1 MHIKR
6 YFATLLVTLILQMA
20 QAQRL
25 FNELFLQPHQTT
37 FTLNAPQQPILRL
50 YADGEG
56 GKPLQQYKMRAA
68 GKHRWTLI
76 LKRNLQGKF
85 YTFDIGRGETPGVF
99 ATAVGVNGKRA
110 AIIDRATTNPAGWAQ
125 DKRPALLSPADQVIY
140 ELHVRDFTHK
150 MPNNA
155 HPDKFLGVADTA
167 ALAHLKRLG
176 VTAVHLLPSF
186 DFSSIDE
193 TKPHLPAYNWG
204 YDPQN
209 YNVPEGSYAT
219 NAYDPATRIKEFK
232 QMVQA
237 LHCAGIRVILD
248 VVYNHTADIEH
259 SNFQRTYPDYYY
271 RKRADGSYSDGSGC
285 GNETASE
292 KPLMRAFI
300 IESIVYWAQEY
311 HIDGFRFDLM
321 GVHDIKTM
329 NAACRALHKIDP
341 SIFVYGEGWSAG
353 QCAYPSHLL
362 ASKAHMKQMPGI
374 AAFSDE
380 LRDKGKSIKRDGLR
394 GPFYDDKQGAFIA
407 GVSGAEERI
416 KFGIVGGIA
425 HPQVNMQQVG
435 GDHLPWNDDPT
446 QFISY
451 VSCHD
456 DMCLVDRL
464 RASVPN
470 LTPEMLVRLDC
481 LAQSV
486 VMLSQGVPFMLSG
499 EEMLRDKQ
507 GVHNSYQSPI
517 EINALPWQ
525 NLQRYPQVFTYYQR
539 LIALRRHHPAFRL
552 GNTNLIR
559 QHLSFLPTQP
569 NLVGFILTG
578 HAGGDVW
585 DNIVVVFNANNEAR
599 EVTVPKGRYTIVA
612 SNGTINETGWGSVET
627 DHLWVDAHSMLIAHQ

>member
-1 MHIKR
+1 MLIKR
-6 YFATLLVTLILQMA
+6 YFVTLLVTLILQMA

-37 FTLNAPQQPILRL
+37 FTLNAPQQPTLRI

-56 GKPLQQYKMRAA
+56 GKPLQQYKMRAV
-68 GKHRWTLI
+68 GKHRWTLT

-125 DKRPALLSPADQVIY
+125 DKHPALLSPADQVIY

-193 TKPHLPAYNWG
+193 TKSHLPAYNWG

-219 NAYDPATRIKEFK
+219 NAYDPAVRIKEFK

-237 LHCAGIRVILD
+237 LHRAGIRVILD

-271 RKRADGSYSDGSGC
+271 RKRADGGYSDGSGC

-341 SIFVYGEGWSAG
+341 SIFIYGEGWSAG

-380 LRDKGKSIKRDGLR
+380 LRDGLR

-435 GDHLPWNDDPT
+435 GNHLPWNDDPT

-525 NLQRYPQVFTYYQR
+525 NLQRYPQLFTYYQR

-552 GNTNLIR
+552 GNANLIR

-599 EVTVPKGRYTIVA
+599 KVTVPKGRYTIVA

>member
-1 MHIKR
+1 MLIKR
-6 YFATLLVTLILQMA
+6 YFVTLLVTLILQMV

-25 FNELFLQPHQTT
+25 FNELFLQPHQTI

-56 GKPLQQYKMRAA
+56 SKPLQQYKMRAA
-68 GKHRWTLI
+68 GKHRWTLT

-85 YTFDIGRGETPGVF
+85 YTFDIGHGETPGVF

-155 HPDKFLGVADTA
+155 HPDKFLGVAYTA

-237 LHCAGIRVILD
+237 LHRAGIRVILD

-341 SIFVYGEGWSAG
+341 SIFIYGEGWSAG

-380 LRDKGKSIKRDGLR
+380 LRDGLR

-552 GNTNLIR
+552 GNANLIR
-559 QHLSFLPTQP
+559 QHLSFLSTQP
-569 NLVGFILTG
+569 NLVGFMLTG

-585 DNIVVVFNANNEAR
+585 NNIIVVFNANNEAR

>member
-1 MHIKR
+1 MLIKR
-6 YFATLLVTLILQMA
+6 YFVTLLVTLILQMA

-37 FTLNAPQQPILRL
+37 FTLNAPQQPTLRL

-68 GKHRWTLI
+68 RKHRWTLT

-85 YTFDIGRGETPGVF
+85 YTFDIGHGETPGVF

-125 DKRPALLSPADQVIY
+125 DKHPALISPADQVIY

-209 YNVPEGSYAT
+209 YNIPEGSYAT

-237 LHCAGIRVILD
+237 LHRAGIRVILD

-380 LRDKGKSIKRDGLR
+380 LRDGLR

-525 NLQRYPQVFTYYQR
+525 NLQRYPQLFTYYQR

-552 GNTNLIR
+552 GNANLIR

-585 DNIVVVFNANNEAR
+585 DNIIVVFNANNEAR
-599 EVTVPKGRYTIVA
+599 KVTVPKGRYTIVA

-627 DHLWVDAHSMLIAHQ
+627 DNLWVDAHSMLIAHQ

>member
-1 MHIKR
+1 MLIKR
-6 YFATLLVTLILQMA
+6 YFVTLLVTLILQMV

-25 FNELFLQPHQTT
+25 FNELFLQPHQTI

-68 GKHRWTLI
+68 GKHRWTLT

-85 YTFDIGRGETPGVF
+85 YTFDIGHGETPGVF

-125 DKRPALLSPADQVIY
+125 DKHPALISPADQVIY

-237 LHCAGIRVILD
+237 LHRAGIRVILD

-380 LRDKGKSIKRDGLR
+380 LRDGLR

-464 RASVPN
+464 RASVSN

-525 NLQRYPQVFTYYQR
+525 NLQRYPQLFTYYQR

-552 GNTNLIR
+552 GDANLIR

-569 NLVGFILTG
+569 NLVGFMLTG

-585 DNIVVVFNANNEAR
+585 NNIVVVFNANNEAR
-599 EVTVPKGRYTIVA
+599 KVTVPKGRYTIVA
-612 SNGTINETGWGSVET
+612 SNGTINEAGWGSVET

>member
-1 MHIKR
+1 MLIKR
-6 YFATLLVTLILQMA
+6 YFVTLLVTLILQMA

-37 FTLNAPQQPILRL
+37 FTLNAPQQPTLRL

-68 GKHRWTLI
+68 RKHRWTLT

-85 YTFDIGRGETPGVF
+85 YTFDIGHGETPGVF

-125 DKRPALLSPADQVIY
+125 DKHPALISPADQVIY

-209 YNVPEGSYAT
+209 YNIPEGSYAT

-237 LHCAGIRVILD
+237 LHRAGIRVILD

-271 RKRADGSYSDGSGC
+271 RKRADGGYSNGSGC

-300 IESIVYWAQEY
+300 IESIVYWAREY

-380 LRDKGKSIKRDGLR
+380 LRDGLR

-525 NLQRYPQVFTYYQR
+525 NLQRYPQVFAYYQR

-552 GNTNLIR
+552 GDANLIR

-569 NLVGFILTG
+569 NLVGFMLTG

-585 DNIVVVFNANNEAR
+585 NNIIVVFNANNEAR
-599 EVTVPKGRYTIVA
+599 KVTVPKGHYTIVA

>member
-1 MHIKR
+1 MLIKR
-6 YFATLLVTLILQMA
+6 YFVTLLVTLILQMV

-56 GKPLQQYKMRAA
+56 GKALQQYKMRAA
-68 GKHRWTLI
+68 GKHRWTLT

-85 YTFDIGRGETPGVF
+85 YTFDIGHGETPGVF

-125 DKRPALLSPADQVIY
+125 DKHPALISPADQVIY

-209 YNVPEGSYAT
+209 YNIPEGSYAT

-237 LHCAGIRVILD
+237 LHRAGIRVILD

-271 RKRADGSYSDGSGC
+271 RKRADGGYSNGSGC

-300 IESIVYWAQEY
+300 IESIVYWAREY

-380 LRDKGKSIKRDGLR
+380 LRDGLR

-525 NLQRYPQVFTYYQR
+525 NLQRYPQVFAYYQR

-552 GNTNLIR
+552 GDANLIR

-569 NLVGFILTG
+569 NLVGFMLTG

-585 DNIVVVFNANNEAR
+585 NNIIVVFNANNEAR
-599 EVTVPKGRYTIVA
+599 KVTVPKGHYTIVA

>member
-6 YFATLLVTLILQMA
+6 YFVTLLVTLILQMV

-68 GKHRWTLI
+68 GKHRWTLT

-99 ATAVGVNGKRA
+99 ATAIGVNGKRA

-237 LHCAGIRVILD
+237 LHRAGIRVILD

-271 RKRADGSYSDGSGC
+271 RKRADGGYSDGSGC

-300 IESIVYWAQEY
+300 IESIVYWAREY

-380 LRDKGKSIKRDGLR
+380 LRDGLR

-407 GVSGAEERI
+407 GISGAEERI

-552 GNTNLIR
+552 GNANLIR

-569 NLVGFILTG
+569 NLVGFMLTG

-585 DNIVVVFNANNEAR
+585 NNIIVVFNANNEAR

>member
-6 YFATLLVTLILQMA
+6 YFVTLSVTLILQMV

-68 GKHRWTLI
+68 GKHRWTLT

-85 YTFDIGRGETPGVF
+85 YTFDIGHGETPGVF

-110 AIIDRATTNPAGWAQ
+110 AIIDRAITNPAGWAQ
-125 DKRPALLSPADQVIY
+125 DKRPALLSPADQMIY

-237 LHCAGIRVILD
+237 LHRAGIRVILD

-300 IESIVYWAQEY
+300 IESIVYWAREY

-341 SIFVYGEGWSAG
+341 SIFIYGEGWSAG

-362 ASKAHMKQMPGI
+362 ASKAHMKQIPGI

-380 LRDKGKSIKRDGLR
+380 LRDGLR
-394 GPFYDDKQGAFIA
+394 GPFYDDKKGAFIA

-464 RASVPN
+464 RASIPN
-470 LTPEMLVRLDC
+470 RTPEMLVRLDC

-525 NLQRYPQVFTYYQR
+525 NLQRYPQLFTYYQR

-552 GNTNLIR
+552 GNANLIR

-585 DNIVVVFNANNEAR
+585 DNIIVVFNANNEAR
-599 EVTVPKGRYTIVA
+599 KVTVPKGRYTIVA

-627 DHLWVDAHSMLIAHQ
+627 DNLWVDAHSMLIAHQ

>member
-6 YFATLLVTLILQMA
+6 YFVTLLVTLILQMA

-37 FTLNAPQQPILRL
+37 FTLNAPQQPTLRI

-56 GKPLQQYKMRAA
+56 GKPLQQYKMRAV
-68 GKHRWTLI
+68 GKHRWTLT

-85 YTFDIGRGETPGVF
+85 YTFDIGHGETPGVF

-125 DKRPALLSPADQVIY
+125 DKHPALLSPADQVIY

-193 TKPHLPAYNWG
+193 TKSHLPAYNWG

-219 NAYDPATRIKEFK
+219 NAYDPAVRIKEFK

-237 LHCAGIRVILD
+237 LHRAGIRVILD

-271 RKRADGSYSDGSGC
+271 RKRADGGYSDGSGC

-341 SIFVYGEGWSAG
+341 SIFIYGEGWSAG

-380 LRDKGKSIKRDGLR
+380 LRDGLR

-435 GDHLPWNDDPT
+435 GNHLPWNDDPT

-525 NLQRYPQVFTYYQR
+525 NLQRYPQLFTYYQR

-552 GNTNLIR
+552 GNANLIR

-599 EVTVPKGRYTIVA
+599 KVTVPKGRYTIVA

>member
-6 YFATLLVTLILQMA
+6 YFVTLSVTLILQMV

-68 GKHRWTLI
+68 GKHRWTLT

-85 YTFDIGRGETPGVF
+85 YTFDIGHGETPGVF

-125 DKRPALLSPADQVIY
+125 DKRPALISPADQVIY

-237 LHCAGIRVILD
+237 LHRAGIRVILD

-271 RKRADGSYSDGSGC
+271 RKRADGGYSDGSGC

-300 IESIVYWAQEY
+300 IESIVYWAREY

-329 NAACRALHKIDP
+329 NAAYRALHKIDP

-380 LRDKGKSIKRDGLR
+380 LRDGLR

-464 RASVPN
+464 RASMPN

-525 NLQRYPQVFTYYQR
+525 NLQRYPQVFAYYQR

-552 GNTNLIR
+552 GNANLIR

-569 NLVGFILTG
+569 NLVGFMLTG

-585 DNIVVVFNANNEAR
+585 NNIIVVFNANNEAR
-599 EVTVPKGRYTIVA
+599 KVTVPKGRYTIVA

>member
-6 YFATLLVTLILQMA
+6 YFVTLLVTLILQMA

-25 FNELFLQPHQTT
+25 FNELFLQPHQTI
-37 FTLNAPQQPILRL
+37 FTLNAPQQPTLRL

-68 GKHRWTLI
+68 GKHRWTLT

-110 AIIDRATTNPAGWAQ
+110 AIIDKATTNPAGWAQ

-237 LHCAGIRVILD
+237 LHRAGIRVILD

-271 RKRADGSYSDGSGC
+271 RKRADGGYSDGSGC

-380 LRDKGKSIKRDGLR
+380 LRDGLR

-407 GVSGAEERI
+407 GVSGPEERI

-525 NLQRYPQVFTYYQR
+525 NLQRYPQVFAYYQR

-552 GNTNLIR
+552 GNANLIR

-569 NLVGFILTG
+569 NLVGFMLTG

-585 DNIVVVFNANNEAR
+585 NNIVVVFNANNEAR

>member
-6 YFATLLVTLILQMA
+6 YFVTLLVTLILQMV

-25 FNELFLQPHQTT
+25 FNELFLQPHQTI

-68 GKHRWTLI
+68 GKHRWTLT

-176 VTAVHLLPSF
+176 VTSVHLLPSF
-186 DFSSIDE
+186 DFSSVDE

-237 LHCAGIRVILD
+237 LHRAGIRVILD

-300 IESIVYWAQEY
+300 IESIVYWAREY

-341 SIFVYGEGWSAG
+341 SIFIYGEGWSAG

-380 LRDKGKSIKRDGLR
+380 LRDGLR

-552 GNTNLIR
+552 GDANLIR

-569 NLVGFILTG
+569 NLVGFMLTG

-585 DNIVVVFNANNEAR
+585 NNIIVVFNANHEAR
-599 EVTVPKGRYTIVA
+599 KVTVPKGRYTIVA

>member
-6 YFATLLVTLILQMA
+6 YFVTLLVTLILQMA

-25 FNELFLQPHQTT
+25 FNELFLRPHQTT
-37 FTLNAPQQPILRL
+37 FTLNAPQQPTLRL

-56 GKPLQQYKMRAA
+56 GKPLQQYKMRAV
-68 GKHRWTLI
+68 GKHRWTLT

-125 DKRPALLSPADQVIY
+125 DKRPALISPADQVIY

-237 LHCAGIRVILD
+237 LHRAGIRVILD

-271 RKRADGSYSDGSGC
+271 RKRADGGYSDGSGC

-300 IESIVYWAQEY
+300 IESIVYWAREY

-380 LRDKGKSIKRDGLR
+380 LRDGLR

-407 GVSGAEERI
+407 GISGAEERI

-435 GDHLPWNDDPT
+435 GNHLPWNDDPT

-525 NLQRYPQVFTYYQR
+525 NLQRYPQVFAYYQR

-552 GNTNLIR
+552 GNANLIR

-569 NLVGFILTG
+569 NLVGFMLTG

-585 DNIVVVFNANNEAR
+585 NNIVVVFNANNEAR
-599 EVTVPKGRYTIVA
+599 KVTVPKGRYTIVA

>member
-1 MHIKR
+1 MLIKR
-6 YFATLLVTLILQMA
+6 YFVTLLVTLILQMA

-56 GKPLQQYKMRAA
+56 GKPLQQYKMRSA
-68 GKHRWTLI
+68 GKHRWTLT

-85 YTFDIGRGETPGVF
+85 YTFDIGHGETPGVF

-110 AIIDRATTNPAGWAQ
+110 AIIDRATTNPVGWAQ

-219 NAYDPATRIKEFK
+219 NAYDPAVRIKEFK

-237 LHCAGIRVILD
+237 LHRAGIRVILD

-271 RKRADGSYSDGSGC
+271 RKRADGGYSDGSGC

-380 LRDKGKSIKRDGLR
+380 LRDGLR

-552 GNTNLIR
+552 GNANLIR

-585 DNIVVVFNANNEAR
+585 DNIVVVFNANNEVR
-599 EVTVPKGRYTIVA
+599 EVTVPKGRYTIAA

>member
-1 MHIKR
+1 MLIKR
-6 YFATLLVTLILQMA
+6 YFVTLLVTLILQMA

-37 FTLNAPQQPILRL
+37 FTLNAPQQPTLRL

-68 GKHRWTLI
+68 GKHRWTLT

-99 ATAVGVNGKRA
+99 ATAVGVNDKRA
-110 AIIDRATTNPAGWAQ
+110 AIIDRATTNPVGWAQ

-237 LHCAGIRVILD
+237 LHRAGIRVILD

-271 RKRADGSYSDGSGC
+271 RKRADGGYSDGSGC

-380 LRDKGKSIKRDGLR
+380 LRDGLR

-525 NLQRYPQVFTYYQR
+525 NLQRYPQLFTYYQR

-552 GNTNLIR
+552 GDANLIR

-569 NLVGFILTG
+569 NLVGFMLTG

-585 DNIVVVFNANNEAR
+585 NNIVVVFNANNEAR
-599 EVTVPKGRYTIVA
+599 KVTVPKGRYTIVA

>member
-6 YFATLLVTLILQMA
+6 YFVTLLVTLILQMA

-68 GKHRWTLI
+68 GKHRWTLT

-125 DKRPALLSPADQVIY
+125 DKRPALLSLADQVIY

-237 LHCAGIRVILD
+237 LHRAGIRVILD

-271 RKRADGSYSDGSGC
+271 RKRADGGYSDGSGC

-300 IESIVYWAQEY
+300 IESIVYWAREY

-341 SIFVYGEGWSAG
+341 SIFIYGEGWSAG

-374 AAFSDE
+374 AVFSDE
-380 LRDKGKSIKRDGLR
+380 LRDGLR

-435 GDHLPWNDDPT
+435 GNHLPWNDDPT

-525 NLQRYPQVFTYYQR
+525 NLQRYPQLFTYYQR

-552 GNTNLIR
+552 GNANLIR

-599 EVTVPKGRYTIVA
+599 KVTVPKGRYTIVA

>member
-6 YFATLLVTLILQMA
+6 YFVTLLVTLILQMV

-37 FTLNAPQQPILRL
+37 FTLNAPQQPTLRL

-68 GKHRWTLI
+68 GKHRWTLT
-76 LKRNLQGKF
+76 LKRNLRGKF

-110 AIIDRATTNPAGWAQ
+110 AIIDRATTNPVGWAQ
-125 DKRPALLSPADQVIY
+125 DKRPALLSPADQMIY

-219 NAYDPATRIKEFK
+219 NAYNPATRIKEFK

-237 LHCAGIRVILD
+237 LHRAGIRVILD

-380 LRDKGKSIKRDGLR
+380 LRDGLR

-525 NLQRYPQVFTYYQR
+525 NLQRYPQLFTYYQR

-552 GNTNLIR
+552 GNANLIR

-569 NLVGFILTG
+569 NLVGFMLTG

-585 DNIVVVFNANNEAR
+585 DNIIVVFNANNEAR

>member
-1 MHIKR
+1 MLIKR
-6 YFATLLVTLILQMA
+6 YFVTLLVTLILQMA
-20 QAQRL
+20 QAQHL

-68 GKHRWTLI
+68 GKHRWTLT

-85 YTFDIGRGETPGVF
+85 YTFDIGHGETPGVF

-237 LHCAGIRVILD
+237 LHRAGIRVILD

-271 RKRADGSYSDGSGC
+271 RKRADGGYSDGSGC

-300 IESIVYWAQEY
+300 IESIVYWVQEY

-380 LRDKGKSIKRDGLR
+380 LRDGLR

-407 GVSGAEERI
+407 GISGAEERI

-435 GDHLPWNDDPT
+435 GNHLPWNDDPT

-525 NLQRYPQVFTYYQR
+525 NLQRYPQLFTYYQR

-552 GNTNLIR
+552 GNANLIR

-569 NLVGFILTG
+569 NLVGFMLTG

-585 DNIVVVFNANNEAR
+585 NNIIVVFNANNEAR

>member
-6 YFATLLVTLILQMA
+6 YFVTLLVTLILQMA

-68 GKHRWTLI
+68 GKHRWTLT

-85 YTFDIGRGETPGVF
+85 YTFDIGHGETPGVF
-99 ATAVGVNGKRA
+99 AKAVGVNGKRA

-209 YNVPEGSYAT
+209 YNVPEGSYTT

-237 LHCAGIRVILD
+237 LHRAGIRVILD

-362 ASKAHMKQMPGI
+362 ASKVHMKQMPGI

-380 LRDKGKSIKRDGLR
+380 LRDGPR

-499 EEMLRDKQ
+499 EEMLRDKH
-507 GVHNSYQSPI
+507 GVDLGGRRI
-517 EINALPWQ
+517 IKKNALPWQ
-525 NLQRYPQVFTYYQR
+525 NLQRYPQVFAYYQR

-552 GNTNLIR
+552 GNANLIR

-599 EVTVPKGRYTIVA
+599 KVTVPKGRYTIVA

-627 DHLWVDAHSMLIAHQ
+627 DHLSVDAHSMLIAHQ

>member
-6 YFATLLVTLILQMA
+6 YFVTLLVTLILQMV

-37 FTLNAPQQPILRL
+37 FTLNAPQQPTLRL

-68 GKHRWTLI
+68 GKHRWTLT

-85 YTFDIGRGETPGVF
+85 YTFDIGHGETPGVF

-110 AIIDRATTNPAGWAQ
+110 AIIDRATTNPVGWAQ
-125 DKRPALLSPADQVIY
+125 DKRPALISPADQVIY

-237 LHCAGIRVILD
+237 LHRAGIRVILD

-271 RKRADGSYSDGSGC
+271 RKRADGGYSDGSGC

-380 LRDKGKSIKRDGLR
+380 LRDGLR

-525 NLQRYPQVFTYYQR
+525 NLQRYPQLFTYYQR

-552 GNTNLIR
+552 GDANLIR

-599 EVTVPKGRYTIVA
+599 KVTVPKGRYTIVA

>member
-6 YFATLLVTLILQMA
+6 YFVTLLVTLILQMA

-50 YADGEG
+50 YADDEG
-56 GKPLQQYKMRAA
+56 GKPLQQYKMRAV
-68 GKHRWTLI
+68 GKHRWTLT

-110 AIIDRATTNPAGWAQ
+110 AIIDRAITNPAGWAQ

-237 LHCAGIRVILD
+237 LHRASIRVILD

-380 LRDKGKSIKRDGLR
+380 LRDGLR

-525 NLQRYPQVFTYYQR
+525 NLQRYPQVFAYYQR

-552 GNTNLIR
+552 GNANLIR

-569 NLVGFILTG
+569 NLVGFMLTG

-585 DNIVVVFNANNEAR
+585 NNIIVVFNANNEAR

>member
-6 YFATLLVTLILQMA
+6 YFVTLLVTLILQMA

-68 GKHRWTLI
+68 GEHRWTLT

-85 YTFDIGRGETPGVF
+85 YTFDIGHGETPGVF

-110 AIIDRATTNPAGWAQ
+110 AIIDRAITNPAGWAQ

-237 LHCAGIRVILD
+237 LHRAGIRVILD

-271 RKRADGSYSDGSGC
+271 RKRADGGYSDGSGC

-380 LRDKGKSIKRDGLR
+380 LRDGLR

-407 GVSGAEERI
+407 GISGTEERI

-435 GDHLPWNDDPT
+435 GNHLPWNDDPT

-525 NLQRYPQVFTYYQR
+525 NLQRYPQLFTHYQR

-552 GNTNLIR
+552 GNANLIR
-559 QHLSFLPTQP
+559 QYLSFLPTQP
-569 NLVGFILTG
+569 NLVGFMLTG

-585 DNIVVVFNANNEAR
+585 DNIIVVFNANNEAR
-599 EVTVPKGRYTIVA
+599 KVTVPKGRYTIVA

>member
-6 YFATLLVTLILQMA
+6 YFVTLLVTLILQMV

-37 FTLNAPQQPILRL
+37 FTLNAPQQPTLRI

-68 GKHRWTLI
+68 GKHRWTLT

-237 LHCAGIRVILD
+237 LHRAGIRVILD

-341 SIFVYGEGWSAG
+341 SIFIYGEGWSAG

-380 LRDKGKSIKRDGLR
+380 LRDGLR

-525 NLQRYPQVFTYYQR
+525 NLQRYPQVFAYYQR

-552 GNTNLIR
+552 GNANLIR

-585 DNIVVVFNANNEAR
+585 NNIVVVFNANNEAR

>member
-1 MHIKR
+1 MLIKR
-6 YFATLLVTLILQMA
+6 YFVTLLVTLILQMA

-37 FTLNAPQQPILRL
+37 FTLNAPQQPTLRL

-68 GKHRWTLI
+68 RKHRWTLT

-85 YTFDIGRGETPGVF
+85 YTFDIGHGETPGVF

-110 AIIDRATTNPAGWAQ
+110 AIIDKATTNPAGWAQ
-125 DKRPALLSPADQVIY
+125 DKRPALLSPTDQVIY

-237 LHCAGIRVILD
+237 LHRAGIRVILD

-271 RKRADGSYSDGSGC
+271 RKRADGGYSDGSGC

-300 IESIVYWAQEY
+300 IESIVYWVQEY

-380 LRDKGKSIKRDGLR
+380 LRDGLR

-435 GDHLPWNDDPT
+435 GNHLPWNDDPT

-525 NLQRYPQVFTYYQR
+525 NLQRYPQLFTYYQR

-552 GNTNLIR
+552 GNANLIR

-569 NLVGFILTG
+569 NLVGFMLTG

-585 DNIVVVFNANNEAR
+585 NNIVVVFNANNEVR

-627 DHLWVDAHSMLIAHQ
+627 DNLWVDAHSMLIAHQ

>member
-6 YFATLLVTLILQMA
+6 YFVTLLVTLILQMV

-68 GKHRWTLI
+68 GKHRWTLT

-85 YTFDIGRGETPGVF
+85 YTFDIGHGETPGVF

-125 DKRPALLSPADQVIY
+125 DKRPALISPADQVIY

-219 NAYDPATRIKEFK
+219 NAYDPAVRIKEFK

-237 LHCAGIRVILD
+237 LHRAGIRVILD

-271 RKRADGSYSDGSGC
+271 RKRADGGYSDGSGC

-380 LRDKGKSIKRDGLR
+380 LRDGLR

-425 HPQVNMQQVG
+425 YPQVNMQQVG

-525 NLQRYPQVFTYYQR
+525 NLQRYPQLFTYYQR

-552 GNTNLIR
+552 GDANLIR

-569 NLVGFILTG
+569 NLVGFMLTG

-585 DNIVVVFNANNEAR
+585 NNIIVVFNANNEAR
-599 EVTVPKGRYTIVA
+599 KVTVPKGRYTIVA

>member
-6 YFATLLVTLILQMA
+6 YFVTLLVTLILQMA

-37 FTLNAPQQPILRL
+37 FTLNAPQQPTLRL

-68 GKHRWTLI
+68 GKHRWTLT

-85 YTFDIGRGETPGVF
+85 YTFDIGCGETPGVF

-237 LHCAGIRVILD
+237 LHRAGIRVILD

-271 RKRADGSYSDGSGC
+271 RKRADGGYSDGSGC

-300 IESIVYWAQEY
+300 IESIVYWAREY

-380 LRDKGKSIKRDGLR
+380 LRDGLR

-464 RASVPN
+464 HASVPN

-525 NLQRYPQVFTYYQR
+525 NLQRYPQLFTYYQR

-552 GNTNLIR
+552 GDANLIR

-569 NLVGFILTG
+569 NLVGFMLTG

-585 DNIVVVFNANNEAR
+585 NNIIVVFNANNEAR
-599 EVTVPKGRYTIVA
+599 KVTVPKGRYTIVA

>member
-1 MHIKR
+1 MLIKR
-6 YFATLLVTLILQMA
+6 YFVTLLVTLILQMA

-37 FTLNAPQQPILRL
+37 FTLNAPQQPTLRL

-68 GKHRWTLI
+68 GKHRWTLT

-85 YTFDIGRGETPGVF
+85 YTFDIGHGETPGVF

-110 AIIDRATTNPAGWAQ
+110 AIIDRATTNPVGWAQ

-237 LHCAGIRVILD
+237 LHRAGIRVILD

-259 SNFQRTYPDYYY
+259 SNFQRIYPDYYY

-380 LRDKGKSIKRDGLR
+380 LRDGLR

-435 GDHLPWNDDPT
+435 GNHLPWNDDPT

-499 EEMLRDKQ
+499 EEMLRDKH

-525 NLQRYPQVFTYYQR
+525 NLQRYPQVFAYYQR
-539 LIALRRHHPAFRL
+539 LIALRHHHPAFRL
-552 GNTNLIR
+552 GNANLIR

-585 DNIVVVFNANNEAR
+585 NNIVVVFNANNEAR

>member
-6 YFATLLVTLILQMA
+6 YFVTLLVTLILQMA

-37 FTLNAPQQPILRL
+37 FTLNAPQQPTLRI

-56 GKPLQQYKMRAA
+56 GKPLQQYKMRAV
-68 GKHRWTLI
+68 GKHRWTLT

-85 YTFDIGRGETPGVF
+85 YTFDIGHGETPGVF

-110 AIIDRATTNPAGWAQ
+110 AIIDRAITNPAGWAQ

-219 NAYDPATRIKEFK
+219 NAYDPAVRIKEFK

-237 LHCAGIRVILD
+237 LHRASIRVILD

-353 QCAYPSHLL
+353 QCAYPSYLL

-380 LRDKGKSIKRDGLR
+380 LRDGLR

-464 RASVPN
+464 RASMPN

-525 NLQRYPQVFTYYQR
+525 NLQRYPQVFAYYQR

-552 GNTNLIR
+552 GNANLIR

-569 NLVGFILTG
+569 NLVGFMLMG

-585 DNIVVVFNANNEAR
+585 DNIIVVFNANNEAR
-599 EVTVPKGRYTIVA
+599 KVTVPKGRYTIVA

>member
-6 YFATLLVTLILQMA
+6 YFVTLLVTLILQMV

-37 FTLNAPQQPILRL
+37 FTLNAPQQPTLRL

-68 GKHRWTLI
+68 GKHRWTLT

-85 YTFDIGRGETPGVF
+85 YTFDIGHGETPGVF

-110 AIIDRATTNPAGWAQ
+110 AIIDRATTNPVGWAQ
-125 DKRPALLSPADQVIY
+125 DKRPALISPADQVIY

-150 MPNNA
+150 IPNNA

-237 LHCAGIRVILD
+237 LHRAGIRVILD

-271 RKRADGSYSDGSGC
+271 RKRADGGYSDGSGC

-380 LRDKGKSIKRDGLR
+380 LRDGLR

-435 GDHLPWNDDPT
+435 SDHLPWNDDPT

-525 NLQRYPQVFTYYQR
+525 NLQRYPQVFAYYQR

-552 GNTNLIR
+552 GNANLIR

-569 NLVGFILTG
+569 NLVGFMLTG

-585 DNIVVVFNANNEAR
+585 NNIIVVFNANNEAR

-612 SNGTINETGWGSVET
+612 SNGTINEMGWGSVET

>member
-1 MHIKR
+1 MLIKR
-6 YFATLLVTLILQMA
+6 YFVTLLVILILQMA

-25 FNELFLQPHQTT
+25 FNELFLQSHQTI
-37 FTLNAPQQPILRL
+37 FTLNAPQQPTLRL

-68 GKHRWTLI
+68 GKHRWTLT

-85 YTFDIGRGETPGVF
+85 YTFDIGHGETPGVF

-125 DKRPALLSPADQVIY
+125 DKRPALISPADQVIY

-193 TKPHLPAYNWG
+193 MKPHLPAYNWG

-219 NAYDPATRIKEFK
+219 NAYDPAIRIKEFK

-237 LHCAGIRVILD
+237 LHRAGIRVILD

-362 ASKAHMKQMPGI
+362 ASKAHMRQMPGI

-380 LRDKGKSIKRDGLR
+380 LRDGLR
-394 GPFYDDKQGAFIA
+394 GPFYDDKQGTFIA

-464 RASVPN
+464 RASIPN

-525 NLQRYPQVFTYYQR
+525 NLQRYPQLFTYYQR

-552 GNTNLIR
+552 GNANLIR

-599 EVTVPKGRYTIVA
+599 EITVPKGRYTIVA

>member
-1 MHIKR
+1 MLIKR
-6 YFATLLVTLILQMA
+6 YFVTLLVTLILQMA

-37 FTLNAPQQPILRL
+37 FTLNAPQQPTLRL

-68 GKHRWTLI
+68 GKHRWTLT

-85 YTFDIGRGETPGVF
+85 YTFDIGHGETPGVF

-110 AIIDRATTNPAGWAQ
+110 AIIDKATTNPAGWAQ

-237 LHCAGIRVILD
+237 LHRAGIRVILD

-271 RKRADGSYSDGSGC
+271 RKRADGGYSDGSGC

-300 IESIVYWAQEY
+300 IESIVYWAREY

-329 NAACRALHKIDP
+329 NAACRALHKINP

-380 LRDKGKSIKRDGLR
+380 LRDGLR

-525 NLQRYPQVFTYYQR
+525 NLQRYPQLFTYYQR

-552 GNTNLIR
+552 GNANLIR

-599 EVTVPKGRYTIVA
+599 KVTVPKGRYTIVA

>member
-1 MHIKR
+1 MLIKR
-6 YFATLLVTLILQMA
+6 YFVTLLVTLILQMV

-68 GKHRWTLI
+68 GKHRWTLT

-85 YTFDIGRGETPGVF
+85 YTFDIGHGETPGVF

-125 DKRPALLSPADQVIY
+125 DKHPALISPADQVIY

-209 YNVPEGSYAT
+209 YNIPEGSYAT

-237 LHCAGIRVILD
+237 LHRAGIRVILD

-271 RKRADGSYSDGSGC
+271 RKRADGGYSNGSGC

-300 IESIVYWAQEY
+300 IESIVYWAREY

-380 LRDKGKSIKRDGLR
+380 LRDGLR

-525 NLQRYPQVFTYYQR
+525 NLQRYPQVFAYYQR

-552 GNTNLIR
+552 GDANLIR

-569 NLVGFILTG
+569 NLVGFMLTG

-585 DNIVVVFNANNEAR
+585 NNIIVVFNANNEAR

-612 SNGTINETGWGSVET
+612 SNGTINEAGWGSVET

>member
-1 MHIKR
+1 MLIKR
-6 YFATLLVTLILQMA
+6 YFVTLLVTLILQMA

-68 GKHRWTLI
+68 GKHRWTLT

-85 YTFDIGRGETPGVF
+85 YTFDIGHGETPGVF

-110 AIIDRATTNPAGWAQ
+110 AIIDRATTYPAGWAQ

-237 LHCAGIRVILD
+237 LHRAGIRVILD

-271 RKRADGSYSDGSGC
+271 RKRADGGYSDGSGC

-300 IESIVYWAQEY
+300 IESIVYWVQEY

-329 NAACRALHKIDP
+329 NAACRALHKINP

-380 LRDKGKSIKRDGLR
+380 LRDGLR

-517 EINALPWQ
+517 EINTLPWQ
-525 NLQRYPQVFTYYQR
+525 NLQRYPQLFAYYQR

-552 GNTNLIR
+552 GNANLIR

-585 DNIVVVFNANNEAR
+585 DNIVVVFNPNNEAR

-612 SNGTINETGWGSVET
+612 SNGTINEAGWGSVET

>member
-1 MHIKR
+1 MLIKR
-6 YFATLLVTLILQMA
+6 YFVTLLVILILQMA

-68 GKHRWTLI
+68 GKHRWTLT

-85 YTFDIGRGETPGVF
+85 YTFDIGHGETPGVF

-193 TKPHLPAYNWG
+193 TKPHLSAYNWG

-237 LHCAGIRVILD
+237 LHRAGIRVILD

-271 RKRADGSYSDGSGC
+271 RKRADGGYSDGSGC

-321 GVHDIKTM
+321 GVHDITTM
-329 NAACRALHKIDP
+329 NKIRAALDKIDP
-341 SIFVYGEGWSAG
+341 TMFIYGEGWSAG

-380 LRDKGKSIKRDGLR
+380 LRDGLR

-525 NLQRYPQVFTYYQR
+525 NLQRYPQLFTYYQR

-552 GNTNLIR
+552 GDANLIR

-569 NLVGFILTG
+569 NLVGFMLTG

-585 DNIVVVFNANNEAR
+585 NNIVVVFNANNEAR

>member
-6 YFATLLVTLILQMA
+6 YFVTLLVTLILQMA

-25 FNELFLQPHQTT
+25 FNELFLQPHQTI
-37 FTLNAPQQPILRL
+37 FTLNAPQQPTLRL

-68 GKHRWTLI
+68 GKHRWTLT

-110 AIIDRATTNPAGWAQ
+110 AIIDKATTNPAGWAQ

-237 LHCAGIRVILD
+237 LHRAGIRVILD

-271 RKRADGSYSDGSGC
+271 RKRADGSYSNGSGC

-380 LRDKGKSIKRDGLR
+380 LRDGLR

-435 GDHLPWNDDPT
+435 GDHLPWNNDPT

-525 NLQRYPQVFTYYQR
+525 NLQRYPQVFAYYQR

-552 GNTNLIR
+552 GNANLIR

-569 NLVGFILTG
+569 NLVGFMLTG

-585 DNIVVVFNANNEAR
+585 NNIIVVFNANNEAR
-599 EVTVPKGRYTIVA
+599 KVTVPKGRYTIVA

-627 DHLWVDAHSMLIAHQ
+627 DHLWIDAHSMLIAHQ

>member
-6 YFATLLVTLILQMA
+6 YFVTLLVTLILQMV

-68 GKHRWTLI
+68 GKHRWTLT

-85 YTFDIGRGETPGVF
+85 YTFDIGHGETPGVF

-125 DKRPALLSPADQVIY
+125 DKRPALISPADQVIY

-219 NAYDPATRIKEFK
+219 NAYAPATRIKEFK

-237 LHCAGIRVILD
+237 LHRAGIRVILD

-271 RKRADGSYSDGSGC
+271 RKRADGGYSDGSGC

-380 LRDKGKSIKRDGLR
+380 LRDGLR

-425 HPQVNMQQVG
+425 YPQVNMQQVG

-525 NLQRYPQVFTYYQR
+525 NLQRYPQLFTYYQR

-552 GNTNLIR
+552 GDANLIR

-569 NLVGFILTG
+569 NLVGFMLTG

-585 DNIVVVFNANNEAR
+585 NNIIVVFNANNEAR
-599 EVTVPKGRYTIVA
+599 KVTVPKGRYTIVA

>member
-1 MHIKR
+1 MLIKR
-6 YFATLLVTLILQMA
+6 YFVTLLVTLILQMA

-37 FTLNAPQQPILRL
+37 FTLNAPQQPTLRL

-68 GKHRWTLI
+68 GKHRWTLT

-85 YTFDIGRGETPGVF
+85 YTFDIGCGETPGVF

-110 AIIDRATTNPAGWAQ
+110 AIIDRATTNPVGWAQ

-237 LHCAGIRVILD
+237 LHRAGIRVILD

-380 LRDKGKSIKRDGLR
+380 LRDGLR

-525 NLQRYPQVFTYYQR
+525 NLQRYPQVFAYYQR

-552 GNTNLIR
+552 GDANLIR

>member
-6 YFATLLVTLILQMA
+6 YFVTLLVTLILQMA

-56 GKPLQQYKMRAA
+56 GKPLQQYKMRAT
-68 GKHRWTLI
+68 GKHRWTLT

-110 AIIDRATTNPAGWAQ
+110 AIIDRATTNPVGWAQ

-219 NAYDPATRIKEFK
+219 NAYNPATRIKEFK

-237 LHCAGIRVILD
+237 LHRAGIRVILD

-271 RKRADGSYSDGSGC
+271 RKRADGGYSDGSGC

-362 ASKAHMKQMPGI
+362 ASKAHMKQMPSI

-380 LRDKGKSIKRDGLR
+380 LRDGLR

-435 GDHLPWNDDPT
+435 GNHLPWNDDPT

-525 NLQRYPQVFTYYQR
+525 NLQRYPQLFTYYQR

-552 GNTNLIR
+552 GDANLIR

-569 NLVGFILTG
+569 NLVGFMLTG

-585 DNIVVVFNANNEAR
+585 NNIVVVFNANNEAR
-599 EVTVPKGRYTIVA
+599 KVTVPKGRYTIVA

>member
-6 YFATLLVTLILQMA
+6 YFVTLLVTLILQMA

-37 FTLNAPQQPILRL
+37 FTLNAPQQPTLRL

-68 GKHRWTLI
+68 RKHRWTLT

-85 YTFDIGRGETPGVF
+85 YTFDIGHGETPGVF

-232 QMVQA
+232 LMVQA
-237 LHCAGIRVILD
+237 LHRAGIRVILD

-380 LRDKGKSIKRDGLR
+380 LRDGLR

-407 GVSGAEERI
+407 GVSDAEERI

-435 GDHLPWNDDPT
+435 SDHLPWNDDPT

-451 VSCHD
+451 VSSHD

-525 NLQRYPQVFTYYQR
+525 NLQRYPQLFTYYQR

-552 GNTNLIR
+552 GNANLIR

-569 NLVGFILTG
+569 NLVGFMLTG

-585 DNIVVVFNANNEAR
+585 DNIIVVFNANNEAR
-599 EVTVPKGRYTIVA
+599 KVTVPKGRYTIVA

>member
-6 YFATLLVTLILQMA
+6 YFVTLLVTLILQMA

-25 FNELFLQPHQTT
+25 FNELFLQPHQTI
-37 FTLNAPQQPILRL
+37 FMLNAPQQPILRL

-68 GKHRWTLI
+68 GKHRWTLT

-85 YTFDIGRGETPGVF
+85 YTFDIGHGETPGVF

-125 DKRPALLSPADQVIY
+125 DKRPALISPADQVIY

-237 LHCAGIRVILD
+237 LHRAGIRVILD

-271 RKRADGSYSDGSGC
+271 RKRADGGYSDGSGC

-300 IESIVYWAQEY
+300 IESIVYWAREY

-380 LRDKGKSIKRDGLR
+380 LRDGLR

-407 GVSGAEERI
+407 GISGTEERI

-435 GDHLPWNDDPT
+435 GNHLPWNDDPT

-525 NLQRYPQVFTYYQR
+525 NLQRYPQLFTHYQR

-552 GNTNLIR
+552 GNANLIR
-559 QHLSFLPTQP
+559 QYLSFLPTQP
-569 NLVGFILTG
+569 NLVGFMLTG

-585 DNIVVVFNANNEAR
+585 DNIIVVFNANNEAR
-599 EVTVPKGRYTIVA
+599 KVTVPKGRYTIVA